1 MSGKVGAQ
9 EGLSILLETPRLRL
23 RRFHRADI
31 DRLVELDSD
40 PEVMRH
46 ISYGVPTPRERYER
60 EILPRWLA
68 LYDSAPLLGYWAA
81 ELRDG
86 GDFIGWFH
94 LRPDRFDAGEQ
105 ELGYRL
111 RRSAWGRG
119 YATEGGRA
127 LVAHGFERVGAAKI
141 TARTLRANGG
151 SRRVMEKC
159 GLAYECDFVYPE
171 DVLAGRP
178 EDERAA
184 VKYSITRSSWRPR
197 PA

>member
-1 MSGKVGAQ
+1 MSGKMGAQ
-9 EGLSILLETPRLRL
+9 EGDSILLETPRLRL
-23 RRFHRADI
+23 RRFGPADI

-40 PEVMRH
+40 PEVMRY
-46 ISYGVPTPRERYER
+46 ISYGVATPRERYES
-60 EILPRWLA
+60 EIMPRWLA
-68 LYDSAPLLGYWAA
+68 LYASSPLLGYWAA

-86 GDFIGWFH
+86 GEFLGWFH
-94 LRPDRFDAGEQ
+94 LRPDRIDEGEQ

-111 RRSAWGRG
+111 RRPAWGHG

-127 LVAHGFERVGAAKI
+127 LVAHGFERVGAGKI
-141 TARTLRANGG
+141 SARTLRANRG
-151 SRRVMEKC
+151 SQRVMEKC

-171 DVLAGRP
+171 DVIAGRS

-184 VKYSITRSSWRPR
+184 VKYAVTRSSWRR

>member
-1 MSGKVGAQ
+1 MGAQ

-23 RRFHRADI
+23 RRFVPADV

-46 ISYGVPTPRERYER
+46 ITYGVPTPRERYES
-60 EILPRWLA
+60 EIMPRWLA
-68 LYDSAPLLGYWAA
+68 LYESSPLLGYWAA

-86 GDFIGWFH
+86 GGFIGWFH
-94 LRPDRFDAGEQ
+94 LRPDRIDAGEQ

-111 RRSAWGRG
+111 RRAAWGQG

-127 LVAHGFERVGAAKI
+127 LVAHGFERVGADKI
-141 TARTLRANGG
+141 SARTLRANRG
-151 SRRVMEKC
+151 SQRVMEKC

-171 DVLAGRP
+171 DVIAGRS
-178 EDERAA
+178 EAERAA
-184 VKYSITRSSWRPR
+184 VKYSITRSSRPR

>member
-1 MSGKVGAQ
+1 MGAQ
-9 EGLSILLETPRLRL
+9 ERVFILLETPRLRL
-23 RRFHRADI
+23 RRFGPADL

-40 PEVMRH
+40 PEVMRY
-46 ISYGVPTPRERYER
+46 ITYGVPTSRERYES

-68 LYDSAPLLGYWAA
+68 LYETAPLLGYWAA
-81 ELRDG
+81 ELHDG
-86 GDFIGWFH
+86 GEFVGWFH

-111 RRSAWGRG
+111 RRPAWGQG

-127 LVAHGFERVGAAKI
+127 LVALGFERVGAAKI
-141 TARTLRANGG
+141 SARTLRANRG

-171 DVLAGRP
+171 DVLAGRS
-178 EDERAA
+178 EGERAA
-184 VKYSITRSSWRPR
+184 VKYSITRSAWRR

>member
-1 MSGKVGAQ
+1 MDAQ
-9 EGLSILLETPRLRL
+9 EGLSILLETPRLQL
-23 RRFHRADI
+23 RRFQRADI

-68 LYDSAPLLGYWAA
+68 LCDSAPLLGYWAA

-86 GDFIGWFH
+86 GEFIGWFH
-94 LRPDRFDAGEQ
+94 LRPDRFDAGDQ

-127 LVAHGFERVGAAKI
+127 LVAHGFERVGTAKI
-141 TARTLRANGG
+141 SARTLRANRG

-171 DVLAGRP
+171 DILAGRP
-178 EDERAA
+178 EGERAA

-197 PA
+197 AV

>member
-1 MSGKVGAQ
+1 M
-9 EGLSILLETPRLRL
+9 
-23 RRFHRADI
+23 
-31 DRLVELDSD
+31 ELDSD
-40 PEVMRH
+40 PEVMRY
-46 ISYGVPTPRERYER
+46 ITYGVPTPRERYEH

-68 LYDSAPLLGYWAA
+68 FSDASPQLGYWAA
-81 ELRDG
+81 ELKG
-86 GDFIGWFH
+86 NGEFIGWFH

-111 RRSAWGRG
+111 RRSTWGHG

-127 LVAHGFERVGAAKI
+127 LVAHGFERVGAAKLS
-141 TARTLRANGG
+141 ARTLKANRG
-151 SRRVMEKC
+151 SQRVMEKC

-171 DVLAGRP
+171 DILAGRP

-184 VKYSITRSSWRPR
+184 VKYSITRPSWRAP